1 MRANVAAQQIAARC
15 PAACC
20 VSARGI
26 AAGRFTL
33 QALEATLARVARSMS
48 YSIQSQGRLMS
59 PATWMPRRTPTSTYL
74 AGIIV
79 VFVVAALYW
88 CVRKSVVV
96 VPDLVMEGEPV
107 TPTPLTLFHRLN
119 GLWSSSSRRG
129 IPCLGATRRSLSSS
143 STRVD
148 ARSRLWLC
156 RRMGCCIGCG
166 RLRGPPRHVM
176 GLQEVSLIVGGARAP
191 TLLNSRRRRLKA
203 NGTQLV
209 HRKSVDSLSHG
220 TLYHSSNCNPWGPP
234 WKP

>member
-1 MRANVAAQQIAARC
+1 MDRDALLLIRLVDSHRFCFPGDEDANRR
-15 PAACC
+15 
-20 VSARGI
+20 SARYASQPCS
-26 AAGRFTL
+26 AADRC
-33 QALEATLARVARSMS
+33 ALTIRVLRERS
-48 YSIQSQGRLMS
+48 GS
-59 PATWMPRRTPTSTYL
+59 PRGEINYAGYL

-143 STRVD
+143 STRAD

-156 RRMGCCIGCG
+156 RRTGSAALVVVDYAG
-166 RLRGPPRHVM
+166 R
-176 GLQEVSLIVGGARAP
+176 GG
-191 TLLNSRRRRLKA
+191 
-203 NGTQLV
+203 
-209 HRKSVDSLSHG
+209 D
-220 TLYHSSNCNPWGPP
+220 
-234 WKP
+234 